1 MGIKSAGRLHAE
13 ELCKKYPDH
22 SNIGL
27 AKKLRV
33 DYPECFSSVENARS
47 IVRKIRGV
55 SGTELRRTATQP
67 RAKGKAGQVPKMPPS
82 LAEPW
87 LPFDL
92 GSGIRVG
99 SISDV
104 HIPYHHEKALEAAVC
119 DLKKRNLDVLLING
133 DFSDFY
139 RISRWQK
146 DPKKRKLSEERK
158 LVIEGLAWLRYEFG
172 KKRIVY
178 KLGNH
183 EERWNHFIWNQC
195 PEIYDL
201 PQMQIESLLEFEKY
215 GIELVEDQRPVLA
228 GKLPIFH
235 GHELPKGL
243 TNPVNQARGAFLRTN
258 DSTLTA
264 HGHQTS
270 SQPHPTWDKQE
281 AFSWSQGCLCE
292 MHPEFARINKWNLGH
307 AFIEVY
313 QDGSYDVSNMRIT
326 EGGKVRSS

>member
-1 MGIKSAGRLHAE
+1 MHAE
-13 ELCKKYPDH
+13 ALCKKYPDH
-22 SNIGL
+22 SNMGL
-27 AKKLRV
+27 AKKLRA
-33 DYPECFSSVENARS
+33 DYPEWFSNVDNARAM
-47 IVRKIRGV
+47 VRLIRGAN
-55 SGTELRRTATQP
+55 GNRDRRQATQP
-67 RAKGKAGQVPKMPPS
+67 RAKGRAGQVPKMPPS

-87 LPFDL
+87 LPFHL
-92 GSGIRVG
+92 GSGVRVG

-104 HIPYHHEKALEAAVC
+104 HIPYHHVKALEAAVN
-119 DLKKRNLDVLLING
+119 DLKKRNIDILLING

-146 DPKKRKLSEERK
+146 DPAFRKFSEERK
-158 LVIEGLAWLRYEFG
+158 LVIEGLAWLRYELG
-172 KKRIVY
+172 KKCRIVY

-201 PQMQIESLLEFEKY
+201 PQMQIDSLLEFSKY
-215 GIELVEDQRPVLA
+215 GIELVEDQRPVFA

-243 TNPVNQARGAFLRTN
+243 TNPVNQARGAFLRLN
-258 DSTLTA
+258 DSSLTA

-281 AFSWSQGCLCE
+281 AFSWSQGCLCH
-292 MHPEFARINKWNLGH
+292 MHPDFARINKWNLGH

-326 EGGKVRSS
+326 EHGKVRSS